1 MTPVGTSMRPSAPHI
16 PAGNSCF
23 KCGEVGHYANVYPK
37 RYPLGTPMQNQQM
50 QQMRNGN
57 QTPQSNKGQQSQAR
71 GRVNHV
77 SAETAQEN
85 PQVVLCMFL
94 VNSIPA
100 FVLFNSG
107 ASHSFI
113 SAQFVA
119 KHSIPMCPMK
129 QTMLVKSPG
138 GK

>member
-1 MTPVGTSMRPSAPHI
+1 
-16 PAGNSCF
+16 
-23 KCGEVGHYANVYPK
+23 
-37 RYPLGTPMQNQQM
+37 MQNQQM
-50 QQMRNGN
+50 QQMRSGN
-57 QTPQSNKGQQSQAR
+57 QTPQSNKGHQSQGR

-77 SAETAQEN
+77 STETAQEN
-85 PQVVLCMFL
+85 PQVVLGMFF

-100 FVLFNSG
+100 SVLFDSG

-129 QTMLVKSPG
+129 QTMIVKSPG
-138 GK
+138 GI

>member
-1 MTPVGTSMRPSAPHI
+1 
-16 PAGNSCF
+16 
-23 KCGEVGHYANVYPK
+23 
-37 RYPLGTPMQNQQM
+37 M
-50 QQMRNGN
+50 QQLRNGN
-57 QTPQSNKGQQSQAR
+57 QTPQSNKGQHYQGR

-85 PQVVLCMFL
+85 PQVVLGMFF

-100 FVLFNSG
+100 SILFDSG

-113 SAQFVA
+113 SVQFVA

-129 QTMLVKSPG
+129 QTMLLKSPG
-138 GK
+138 GNESFIYVS

>member
-1 MTPVGTSMRPSAPHI
+1 
-16 PAGNSCF
+16 
-23 KCGEVGHYANVYPK
+23 
-37 RYPLGTPMQNQQM
+37 M
-50 QQMRNGN
+50 QQMRSGN
-57 QTPQSNKGQQSQAR
+57 QTPQSNKGQQSQDR

-77 SAETAQEN
+77 STETAQEN
-85 PQVVLCMFL
+85 PQVVLGMFF

-100 FVLFNSG
+100 SVLFDSG
-107 ASHSFI
+107 ASHLLI

-129 QTMLVKSPG
+129 QTMIVRSPG

>member
-1 MTPVGTSMRPSAPHI
+1 
-16 PAGNSCF
+16 
-23 KCGEVGHYANVYPK
+23 
-37 RYPLGTPMQNQQM
+37 
-50 QQMRNGN
+50 MRNGN
-57 QTPQSNKGQQSQAR
+57 QTPQSNKGQQSQGR

-85 PQVVLCMFL
+85 PQVVLGMFL

-100 FVLFNSG
+100 FILFDSG

-113 SAQFVA
+113 SAQFVD
-119 KHSIPMCPMK
+119 KHSVPMCPMK

-138 GK
+138 GNDSFIHVS

>member
-1 MTPVGTSMRPSAPHI
+1 V
-16 PAGNSCF
+16 
-23 KCGEVGHYANVYPK
+23 
-37 RYPLGTPMQNQQM
+37 QNQQM
-50 QQMRNGN
+50 QQMRSGS
-57 QTPQSNKGQQSQAR
+57 QTPQSNKGQQSQGR
-71 GRVNHV
+71 DRVNHV

-85 PQVVLCMFL
+85 PQVVLGMFF

-100 FVLFNSG
+100 SVLLDSG

-119 KHSIPMCPMK
+119 KRSIPMCPMK

-138 GK
+138 GNESFIYVS

>member
-1 MTPVGTSMRPSAPHI
+1 V
-16 PAGNSCF
+16 
-23 KCGEVGHYANVYPK
+23 
-37 RYPLGTPMQNQQM
+37 QNQQM
-50 QQMRNGN
+50 QQLRNGN
-57 QTPQSNKGQQSQAR
+57 QTPQSNNGQQSHGR

-77 SAETAQEN
+77 SAETAQKN
-85 PQVVLCMFL
+85 PHVVLGMFF

-100 FVLFNSG
+100 SVLFDSG

-113 SAQFVA
+113 SAQFVT

-138 GK
+138 GNESFIYVS

>member
-1 MTPVGTSMRPSAPHI
+1 
-16 PAGNSCF
+16 
-23 KCGEVGHYANVYPK
+23 
-37 RYPLGTPMQNQQM
+37 M
-50 QQMRNGN
+50 QQLRNGN
-57 QTPQSNKGQQSQAR
+57 QTPQSNKGQQSQGR

-85 PQVVLCMFL
+85 PQVVLGMFFI
-94 VNSIPA
+94 NSIPA
-100 FVLFNSG
+100 SVLFVSG

-129 QTMLVKSPG
+129 QTMVVKSPG
-138 GK
+138 GNESFIHVS

>member
-1 MTPVGTSMRPSAPHI
+1 VHLTPPRAIVALNVDRLGIMLYACPKRHPPGTPV
-16 PAGNSCF
+16 
-23 KCGEVGHYANVYPK
+23 
-37 RYPLGTPMQNQQM
+37 QNQQM
-50 QQMRNGN
+50 QRMRSGN
-57 QTPQSNKGQQSQAR
+57 QTPQSKKGQQSQGH

-85 PQVVLCMFL
+85 PQVVLGMFF
-94 VNSIPA
+94 VNSITA
-100 FVLFNSG
+100 SVLFDSG

-129 QTMLVKSPG
+129 QTMLVNSPG

>member
-1 MTPVGTSMRPSAPHI
+1 V
-16 PAGNSCF
+16 
-23 KCGEVGHYANVYPK
+23 
-37 RYPLGTPMQNQQM
+37 QNQQV
-50 QQMRNGN
+50 QQMRSGN
-57 QTPQSNKGQQSQAR
+57 QTPQSNKGQQSQGR

-85 PQVVLCMFL
+85 PQVVLDMFFI
-94 VNSIPA
+94 NSIPA
-100 FVLFNSG
+100 SVLFDSG

-113 SAQFVA
+113 SAQLVA

-138 GK
+138 GNESFIYVS